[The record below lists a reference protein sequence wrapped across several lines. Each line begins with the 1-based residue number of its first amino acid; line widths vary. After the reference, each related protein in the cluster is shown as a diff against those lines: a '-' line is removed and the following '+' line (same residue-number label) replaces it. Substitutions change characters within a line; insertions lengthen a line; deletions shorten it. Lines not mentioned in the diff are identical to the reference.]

1 MRIILYIAF
10 IVAACKWGDWKN
22 WKKYY
27 PTYLFW
33 IGGDFFYNALLHNH
47 RPWYFTKGII
57 GENFLHGH
65 LIICIFIMLFSY
77 TSTLLIY
84 LGRFPEQRMKQCFW
98 ILLWVFIF
106 SSIEFV
112 SHTYFHLIVYQ
123 YGWNIYWS
131 MLFNLV
137 MFTVLKIHFNKPW
150 LAWIISILFLIF
162 LANIFNIPRES
173 FEWRFFLIF
182 KKANSKWYLS

>member
-1 MRIILYIAF
+1 
-10 IVAACKWGDWKN
+10 
-22 WKKYY
+22 
-27 PTYLFW
+27 
-33 IGGDFFYNALLHNH
+33 
-47 RPWYFTKGII
+47 
-57 GENFLHGH
+57 
-65 LIICIFIMLFSY
+65 
-77 TSTLLIY
+77 
-84 LGRFPEQRMKQCFW
+84 MKQCFW

-112 SHTYFHLIVYQ
+112 SHTYFHWIVYQ

-173 FEWRFFLIF
+173 FE
-182 KKANSKWYLS
+182 